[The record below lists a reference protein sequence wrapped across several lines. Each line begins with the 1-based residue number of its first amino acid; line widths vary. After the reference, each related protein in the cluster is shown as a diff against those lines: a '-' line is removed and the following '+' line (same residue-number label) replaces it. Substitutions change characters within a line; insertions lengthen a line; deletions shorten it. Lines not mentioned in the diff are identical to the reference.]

1 MTDQVQL
8 PSEELAEFIAT
19 APASS
24 IPAEVLRNCKRH
36 ILDTLG
42 TAIGARGTP
51 AFTILRDVLREQGGA
66 QQAHVVG
73 DNLFTSITNAAR
85 LNGVMSH
92 LLDFDDTH
100 IPTILHPSGP
110 TLSAA
115 LPLAELRKT
124 AGREVLVAFALGLDA
139 GCRVALALGKAH
151 YDIGWHVTGTA
162 GPLAAAA
169 AAARLLGLDSPRTHT
184 ALSIAATEAAGHRV
198 QFGAMTK
205 SLHTGN
211 AAANGLLAALLAE
224 RGYTASREGLEGAR
238 GLLHVASTEP
248 APQELSAELGKRWEI
263 FRVGIKPYSCGV
275 VTHPGID
282 AVRQLAQRTG
292 AAASEVETIELGVH
306 PLVLELTG
314 KSRPRTGLEGKFS
327 IAFASAITWLEGTAR
342 QNQFTDEKVQRPD
355 VEDLRDRVHAS
366 VDPSLS
372 HTEAKAT
379 VRLRDGRAES
389 VHVTDATGTPGNPI
403 SDQELREKFIEL
415 TAPHLKPGAAQA
427 VIGYVERLEELEDL
441 TPLLDALR
449 APTGGA
455 LD

>member
-1 MTDQVQL
+1 MTDQNRL
-8 PSEELAEFIAT
+8 PSEALAEFIAR

-24 IPAEVLRNCKRH
+24 IPDDVLRESKRH

-42 TAIGARGTP
+42 TAIGARATP
-51 AFTILRDVLREQGGA
+51 AVTILRDVLREQGGQ
-66 QQAHVVG
+66 QQAHVLG
-73 DNLFTSITNAAR
+73 DDLVTSITSAAR

-92 LLDFDDTH
+92 VLDFDDTH

-110 TLSAA
+110 TLSAV

-124 AGREVLVAFALGLDA
+124 SGRDVLVAFALGLDA

-151 YDIGWHVTGTA
+151 YDIGWHITGTA
-162 GPLAAAA
+162 GPLAAAG
-169 AAARLLGLDSPRTHT
+169 AAARLLQLDPARTHT

-224 RGYTASREGLEGAR
+224 RGYTASREGLEGTR
-238 GLLHVASTEP
+238 GLLNVASTAP
-248 APQELSAELGKRWEI
+248 APEELSAELGERWEI

-292 AAASEVETIELGVH
+292 AAASEVESLELAVH

-314 KSRPRTGLEGKFS
+314 KPRPRTGLEGKFS

-342 QNQFTDEKVQRPD
+342 QSQFTDEKVQRPD
-355 VEDLRDRVHAS
+355 VQELRDRVHAA
-366 VDPSLS
+366 VDQSLS
-372 HTEAKAT
+372 QTEAKAT
-379 VRLRDGRAES
+379 VRLRDGRVET
-389 VHVTDATGTPGNPI
+389 VHVTDATGTPGNRI

-415 TAPHLKPGAAQA
+415 TAPHLKPGAAQK
-427 VIGYVERLEELEDL
+427 VIGYIERLEDLEDL
-441 TPLLDALR
+441 STLLDALQSR
-449 APTGGA
+449 NEGTSS
-455 LD
+455 